1 MCFKKLLTE
10 DEEKGKK
17 GPLLLVGRVKNVI
30 YLKAQTSTLTPFVKP
45 RDIFN
50 LAVQNIFY
58 IQSYVYFAFM
68 YNLGSTKIIV
78 SL

>member
-30 YLKAQTSTLTPFVKP
+30 FLKWAIPGLFS
-45 RDIFN
+45 I
-50 LAVQNIFY
+50 
-58 IQSYVYFAFM
+58 
-68 YNLGSTKIIV
+68 
-78 SL
+78 